1 VSADLA
7 VATPAYVDLTFVGL
21 EALPG
26 PGDECFAGELL
37 RSPGGG
43 AITAIGAARLGLRT
57 ALVAPLGS
65 DEGGAFVRELLAA
78 EGVAVGPPRGARTA
92 TTVVMPVG
100 GDRAMVTVDPGVR
113 ATAAEIAAPEPRAVV
128 ASLELADLAPD
139 GARVYLTCGDDDARA
154 YAGRLERRLP
164 VACALIC
171 DQREAAILTGAER
184 PRDAAER
191 LAGLGAERV
200 LVNHGA
206 DGAVAALDGRV
217 IELEAMAVGR
227 GVDPTGDRDLLA
239 AACAWADLHGAPPDE
254 GMRWGLLYAALSV
267 RVPTGAAGAV
277 PREQLLEEGRR
288 RGLEAP
294 PRL

>member
-57 ALVAPLGS
+57 ALVAPVGS
-65 DEGGAFVRELLAA
+65 DEGGTFVRALLAD
-78 EGVAVGPPRGARTA
+78 EGVTVGPARGTRTA

-100 GDRAMVTVDPGVR
+100 GERAMVTVDPGVR
-113 ATAAEIAAPEPRAVV
+113 ATAADIAEAQPRAVV
-128 ASLELADLAPD
+128 ANLELADLAPD
-139 GARVYLTCGDDDARA
+139 GANVYLTCGDDDARA
-154 YAGRLERRLP
+154 YAGRLERRLSGTR
-164 VACALIC
+164 ALIC
-171 DQREAAILTGAER
+171 DRREAAILTGVD
-184 PRDAAER
+184 DAREAAQR
-191 LAGLGAERV
+191 LAALGVESV
-200 LVNHGA
+200 LVNQGA
-206 DGAVAALDGRV
+206 DGAVAALDGHV
-217 IELEAMAVGR
+217 VDVPAMGVGR

-239 AACAWADLHGAPPDE
+239 AAYAWADLHGAAPEDRL
-254 GMRWGLLYAALSV
+254 RWGVLYAALSV

-277 PREQLLEEGRR
+277 TQEQLLEEGRR
-288 RGLEAP
+288 RGLDAP
-294 PRL
+294 PGL